1 MMNRTI
7 LMLLPLAALA
17 ACGEQTPAPVPE
29 ETPSVEE
36 QIAAMET
43 IAAPDQ
49 KLFAETLAAACPN
62 AKPVNTAVCK
72 RAGLGSED
80 VVCEYGLGD
89 DEYLRNKA
97 TMTVV
102 DDAWAI
108 ADPETVCAQGA

>member
-1 MMNRTI
+1 MNKRTI
-7 LMLLPLAALA
+7 LMLLPFAALA
-17 ACGEQTPAPVPE
+17 ACSEQAPAPAVE

-36 QIAAMET
+36 QIEATQT

-49 KLFAETLAAACPN
+49 ELFAATLAETCPR

-102 DDAWAI
+102 DDAWTI
-108 ADPETVCAQGA
+108 ADPETVCAAGA